1 MPKHTIYYPDSGVWM
16 GFVSEVTVKLPA
28 VVDCQSDIRTQFPAV
43 KHREKGVTIMTSSWR
58 PEATDDCHK
67 QT

>member
-1 MPKHTIYYPDSGVWM
+1 M

-43 KHREKGVTIMTSSWR
+43 KHREKGVTIMTSS
-58 PEATDDCHK
+58 
-67 QT
+67 